1 MEPEPKKPMEQML
14 EALAKARRA
23 QFGDDPKM
31 PNPMR
36 ARLHD
41 EIAQAGRV
49 KDENV
54 MPGPS
59 WITMFWPRL
68 TVAAALATLLVSV
81 PAIWWNQSHPGA
93 EPGHLVLRDRNA
105 GASDALNPAVPAK
118 DTFANASAM
127 SATGPTVKLAD
138 NSQIKVEPA
147 AAAAASEAEAWKS
160 STYFA
165 QGRPAAEPPSQATN
179 GVIDKKIAS
188 AKTQAAPGAVPPAG
202 AESKAKSDTMAAAA
216 RPASQP
222 SSADGLATT
231 QQFSQQSAG
240 QSFRNYAQVSVGGN
254 VLNTFQV
261 QQEGNEIRVLDA
273 DGSTYTGKIEQSVKG
288 AELDSRIAAQREVAK
303 QTPRYAAK
311 AIGENK
317 PASPQSYFRATG
329 YNVSLKRRLVFEG
342 NYAAAP
348 LQQPAKSTSNDKER
362 AEQSRDRARIVG
374 TVRVNGEAPV
384 EVDAIAETAEPT
396 ATKKSEK

>member
-1 MEPEPKKPMEQML
+1 MESEPKKPMEQML

-41 EIAQAGRV
+41 EIAQAGTV

-54 MPGPS
+54 ESGPS

-68 TVAAALATLLVSV
+68 TVAAALATLLVLV
-81 PAIWWNQSHPGA
+81 PAIWWNQSHPVAGRGELA
-93 EPGHLVLRDRNA
+93 LRDRAA
-105 GASDALNPAVPAK
+105 GASAKLNSVVPEKDALAAVPAI
-118 DTFANASAM
+118 TVTE
-127 SATGPTVKLAD
+127 ATVNLAK

-147 AAAAASEAEAWKS
+147 AKPSSDAEMAKS
-160 STYFA
+160 STHVA
-165 QGRPAAEPPSQATN
+165 EGRATTEFPSQETKEF
-179 GVIDKKIAS
+179 DREIAS
-188 AKTQAAPGAVPPAG
+188 AKVQAAPAAAPLAG
-202 AESKAKSDTMAAAA
+202 ADSKAKSDTLAAAA
-216 RPASQP
+216 PPVSQP
-222 SSADGLATT
+222 SSGGGLATT
-231 QQFSQQSAG
+231 QQFFQQSTG
-240 QSFRNYAQVSVGGN
+240 QSFRNNAQVSVGAN

-311 AIGENK
+311 AVGENK

-329 YNVSLKRRLVFEG
+329 YNLSLKRTVVFEG
-342 NYAAAP
+342 NYAAPAP
-348 LQQPAKSTSNDKER
+348 QQPTMTTTNDRQR
-362 AEQSRDRARIVG
+362 AEQIRERARIFGIVL
-374 TVRVNGEAPV
+374 VNGEAPV
-384 EVDAIAETAEPT
+384 EVDAIAFTPEATE
-396 ATKKSEK
+396 TKKNEK

>member
-1 MEPEPKKPMEQML
+1 MESEPKKPMEQML
-14 EALAKARRA
+14 EALAKARRE
-23 QFGDDPKM
+23 QFGDDAKM

-41 EIAQAGRV
+41 EIAQAGTV

-54 MPGPS
+54 ESRPS

-68 TVAAALATLLVSV
+68 TVAAALATLLVLV

-93 EPGHLVLRDRNA
+93 ESGHLVLRDRNA
-105 GASDALNPAVPAK
+105 AASEALNPAVPAK
-118 DTFANASAM
+118 DALANASAM
-127 SATGPTVKLAD
+127 SATGPTVKVAD
-138 NSQIKVEPA
+138 NSQIKVEP
-147 AAAAASEAEAWKS
+147 AAASEAEAWKS

-165 QGRPAAEPPSQATN
+165 QGSPAAEPPSQATN

-188 AKTQAAPGAVPPAG
+188 AKIQATPGAVPPV
-202 AESKAKSDTMAAAA
+202 
-216 RPASQP
+216 SQP
-222 SSADGLATT
+222 SSAGGLATT
-231 QQFSQQSAG
+231 QQSSQRSAG
-240 QSFRNYAQVSVGGN
+240 QSFRNNAQVSVGAN

-303 QTPRYAAK
+303 DTPRYAAK
-311 AIGENK
+311 AVGENK

-329 YNVSLKRRLVFEG
+329 YNVSLKKTLVFEG
-342 NYAAAP
+342 SYAAPAP
-348 LQQPAKSTSNDKER
+348 QQPTTATTNDR
-362 AEQSRDRARIVG
+362 QRPEQIRQRARIFGIVL
-374 TVRVNGEAPV
+374 VNGEAPV
-384 EVDAIAETAEPT
+384 EVDAIAFTPEATE
-396 ATKKSEK
+396 TKKNEK